1 MVWRADENACIDSA
15 AVSAMAIFTL
25 LSLLTFISV
34 ERVDK
39 AFYHHV
45 AELCR
50 LLHYYA
56 GAERE
61 DMVYEVAS
69 DAHVV
74 VEERHAVVHVFVLR
88 GVQRQCPEI
97 FGLYRVDAQHHAVC
111 LAAVEYNAERGRRI
125 GCGVEGGV
133 GSDTMLSSDIRSRA
147 YVLMRLSARLRPVT
161 YQRCLKIL
169 RKYGSSTTPGVGLER
184 VYE

>member
-97 FGLYRVDAQHHAVC
+97 FGCTGSTRSTTRCVF
-111 LAAVEYNAERGRRI
+111 AAVEYNAERGR
-125 GCGVEGGV
+125 
-133 GSDTMLSSDIRSRA
+133 A
-147 YVLMRLSARLRPVT
+147 
-161 YQRCLKIL
+161 
-169 RKYGSSTTPGVGLER
+169 
-184 VYE
+184 